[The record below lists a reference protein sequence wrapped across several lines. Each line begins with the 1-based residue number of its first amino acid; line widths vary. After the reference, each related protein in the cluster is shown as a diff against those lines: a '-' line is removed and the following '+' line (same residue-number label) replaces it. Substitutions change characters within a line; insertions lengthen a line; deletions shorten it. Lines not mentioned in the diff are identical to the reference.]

1 MENLRFPT
9 LIFYF
14 LLTNLFICVIFKM
27 FKGTKYTERK
37 KEVIIMAETTKMSV
51 TENKGFD
58 PNSDTAMF
66 AMVNRHADK
75 MKAIK
80 VQEEYERMMHEQKVR
95 EMEKICAK
103 HQKFERVCNFMKNTV
118 LVLSTVFLVWVFA
131 SWVNVIMHNTQPG
144 GYEFI
149 WSWNFFKV
157 FFGQ

>member
-1 MENLRFPT
+1 
-9 LIFYF
+9 
-14 LLTNLFICVIFKM
+14 
-27 FKGTKYTERK
+27 
-37 KEVIIMAETTKMSV
+37 MAETTKMSV

-118 LVLSTVFLVWVFA
+118 LVLSTVFLGWVFA